1 MRRVAGIALI
11 GALLLASGRDDT
23 SSSTTT
29 TPTAARSSTTA
40 AAAAVGLCAPVPT
53 PTGLAPIG
61 GLLFGCGGDAA
72 STATNPTAASSST
85 TAAAAAAHP
94 CEPVPT
100 EISTQERIDSAAGAP
115 RPGWYLRYVPAVTAD
130 PPALVVDLHGFVEG
144 ADIHARMS
152 ELAALAE
159 REGFVLVTP
168 QGSGPVPYWNSRQRR
183 LGPPDLEFV
192 GAVLDDVEAAL
203 CTDPRRVFVTG
214 LSNGA
219 FMSSTIGCELAA
231 RVAAIAPVAGVRF
244 EPGCEPSRPMPV
256 IAFHG
261 TEDTAVRFDGG
272 DPEAENVLS
281 NLDFAID
288 EEAARNFAGID
299 FRPVPD
305 VMADWAAVN
314 GCAPEAVEESIGTD
328 VVHLR
333 WESCAGGAD
342 VELYRIDGG
351 GHSWPG
357 SEFSASLVDIIGATT
372 TTISANEL
380 MWSFFEDHPLP
391 AEPPSRPSASAT

>member
-1 MRRVAGIALI
+1 MRRVAGLAL
-11 GALLLASGRDDT
+11 
-23 SSSTTT
+23 
-29 TPTAARSSTTA
+29 
-40 AAAAVGLCAPVPT
+40 
-53 PTGLAPIG
+53 IG
-61 GLLFGCGGDAA
+61 GLLLACGGDDSSAPPTT
-72 STATNPTAASSST
+72 TAVPGSTAAS
-85 TAAAAAAHP
+85 AAPGPAP
-94 CEPVPT
+94 SCEPVAT
-100 EISTQERIDSAAGAP
+100 ATSTHERIDVTAAP

-144 ADIHARMS
+144 ADIHVLMS
-152 ELAALAE
+152 DLAELAE

-168 QGSGPVPYWNSRQRR
+168 QGSGRVAYWNSGLRPH
-183 LGPPDLEFV
+183 GPPDLDFV
-192 GAVLDDVEAAL
+192 TAVIDEVEAAL

-261 TEDTAVRFDGG
+261 TEDSLVRFDGG
-272 DPEAENVLS
+272 DPEADNALAD
-281 NLDFAID
+281 LDLAID
-288 EEAARNFAGID
+288 EGAAANFAGIV

-305 VMADWAAVN
+305 VMADWAAAD
-314 GCAPEAVEESIGTD
+314 GCDPDAVEEAIGTD

-333 WESCAGGAD
+333 WEGCAGGAD
-342 VELYRIDGG
+342 VELYRVDGG

-357 SEFSASLVDIIGATT
+357 SEFSVALADIVGATT

-391 AEPPSRPSASAT
+391 A